1 MATMATTHGLSVLT
15 NSSVK
20 PPLNPK
26 TGLSASLHERPGPT
40 LGRFSGIYFDD
51 YDPDRQAE
59 KEIFEPRFTSR
70 PSTVD
75 TPDLLQLGKLS
86 DEEFYQKLLELKN
99 EQRKILQKCEKVYI
113 EKHKGV
119 IAPTFPEEDAVKTPI
134 RTVASNSYNET
145 YRSETFVDE
154 DGVLISTRRPR
165 SPLSPARSASP
176 FAGSRGNSPPRAES
190 PARESLTDSFSRP
203 PTGRPPIPLAA
214 KSMTSPPSR
223 PRSAPIPREIAK
235 SLEDLRSATLG
246 LKKSFEVSDS
256 EYIPDDTVSEPYRDH
271 DRSLSTI
278 EHMWQNFSIND
289 YTPRRSVKERTMERP
304 SSAKVTRNEKRQK
317 DSWRHRLTV
326 PKPFTMTLRDESKE
340 KKKSKNLKEFEEQ
353 KYQKEIEE
361 EEELKKKFKAR
372 PVPAHVYLPLFDEI
386 QEKGEE
392 KRRHIRQQS
401 AELLKSQEKP
411 FSFLKREEDRKQ
423 HQRMERDCNDLGYT
437 DTKTKTKPESFKAN
451 PVPKHIFD
459 STVDDKIMEEEE
471 YRKIRIKMRAEEL
484 LRSSSLPPN
493 MNTREQ
499 MKEQK
504 EREQRMKNKRKGKG
518 TKSATRLRINH
529 EVPNYDALYRQFQQE
544 LQRRKGMR
552 ESTVSQPFRLET
564 ERTGKSTVERI
575 KKEIEKEEET
585 MRENRWPYKLPRTKV
600 KLGHMSSSL
609 DALPA
614 KSTRSA
620 DARTSKTRSH
630 IQKLSERELQEI
642 EEDRRRR
649 VKEMRL
655 RRAIQEK
662 TMTHDTPRETLEE
675 RKKKNREADRARME
689 EYEREMQEMKNRIN
703 RRPLLF
709 EQESQVN
716 AKKKAEK
723 KFNATLRSVGL
734 DEEFV
739 QSRGSRSASVHDYTD
754 DYDDDDDFEDTAVKR
769 QDNTYTKRRDS
780 EGSMSPVES

>member
-20 PPLNPK
+20 PPRNPK

-51 YDPDRQAE
+51 YDQESQAE

-70 PSTVD
+70 PSSVNA
-75 TPDLLQLGKLS
+75 PDLLQLGKLS

-113 EKHKGV
+113 EKHQGL
-119 IAPTFPEEDAVKTPI
+119 IAPTFPEDDVQFETSK
-134 RTVASNSYNET
+134 RTTKSYDET

-154 DGVLISTRRPR
+154 DGVLVSTRRQR
-165 SPLSPARSASP
+165 SWSPARSASP
-176 FAGSRGNSPPRAES
+176 MEDSGGFSPPRAES
-190 PARESLTDSFSRP
+190 PYRDSVRDSLSKP
-203 PTGRPPIPLAA
+203 PTGRPHMSLTA
-214 KSMTSPPSR
+214 KSIASPPSR
-223 PRSAPIPREIAK
+223 PRSAPIPRDIAR

-246 LKKSFEVSDS
+246 LKKSFEECEGD
-256 EYIPDDTVSEPYRDH
+256 YIPDDTVSEPYREQ
-271 DRSLSTI
+271 DRSLSRI

-289 YTPRRSVKERTMERP
+289 YTPRRSLQDRTIKRP
-304 SSAKVTRNEKRQK
+304 SSAKITREEKKQK
-317 DSWRHRLTV
+317 DNWRHRLTI
-326 PKPFTMTLRDESKE
+326 PKPFTMTLRDERKE
-340 KKKSKNLKEFEEQ
+340 KRKSKNLQEFEEL

-372 PVPAHVYLPLFDEI
+372 PVPAHVYLPLYDEI
-386 QEKGEE
+386 KEKNEE
-392 KRRHIRQQS
+392 KRRHVKELS

-411 FSFLKREEDRKQ
+411 FSFLKREDDRKH
-423 HQRMERDCNDLGYT
+423 HQLMERDCNELG
-437 DTKTKTKPESFKAN
+437 KTETRIQKKPDAFKAN

-459 STVDDKIMEEEE
+459 SVVDDKIMEEEE
-471 YRKIRIKMRAEEL
+471 YRKIRIKMRAEEM
-484 LRSSSLPPN
+484 LRSASLPPN
-493 MNTREQ
+493 MNAREQ
-499 MKEQK
+499 IKEQK
-504 EREQRMKNKRKGKG
+504 EREQKMKNKRKGRGMK
-518 TKSATRLRINH
+518 TATRLRINH

-544 LQRRKGMR
+544 LNRRKGMK
-552 ESTVSQPFRLET
+552 ESTVAEPFRLET
-564 ERTGKSTVERI
+564 GRTSKSTIERI

-609 DALPA
+609 DALPT

-620 DARTSKTRSH
+620 DARTRKTRGQF
-630 IQKLSERELQEI
+630 QKLSQKELKEI
-642 EEDRRRR
+642 EEDRHRR

-655 RRAIQEK
+655 RREIQEK
-662 TMTHDTPRETLEE
+662 TIAHETPRENPEE
-675 RKKKNREADRARME
+675 KKKKFREAERARME
-689 EYEREMQEMKNRIN
+689 EYEREMKEMKNRIN

-754 DYDDDDDFEDTAVKR
+754 DYDDDDFEDTAVKR
-769 QDNTYTKRRDS
+769 QDDTYTKRRTSD
-780 EGSMSPVES
+780 GSLSPVES